1 MLRCRIGRRLAGLL
15 QRGAGGKVGTR
26 DQDRNYGENS
36 HPALHRV
43 PFWGKQSSCQPR
55 SLPAAGW
62 LNPSSSLPDRCM
74 APELR
79 ANLEDSVSSAV
90 NVTEFDAQ
98 RVTLTDVCF
107 EVVKR
112 KLRILANL
120 NQIAVWITHVAT
132 PFPAMVVERFGE
144 KGRAF
149 VAPLFVTGPNVR
161 DT

>member
-1 MLRCRIGRRLAGLL
+1 MGS
-15 QRGAGGKVGTR
+15 R
-26 DQDRNYGENS
+26 DQDRKYGENS
-36 HPALHRV
+36 HAALHRV
-43 PFWGKQSSCQPR
+43 PFWGKQASCQSR

-62 LNPSSSLPDRCM
+62 LSPSSPSPDRCI

-79 ANLEDSVSSAV
+79 ANLEDSVSSQV

-112 KLRILANL
+112 ELRILANL

-132 PFPAMVVERFGE
+132 PFPAMVVERLSE
-144 KGRAF
+144 KDRAF
-149 VAPLFVTGPNVR
+149 VAPLFVTGPNIR